1 MTKFLIADDDF
12 TIGMQIEEMITALG
26 YDVVGQAGSGQEAVE
41 MARDLRPDIILMDV
55 VMPGELNGIKAA
67 EKIKAELDVPIV
79 FISGHGELDYIQ
91 EAKQIEPYGYVMKPF
106 DENEIKAFVEIALHK
121 HKMEK
126 QLKQAHEQL
135 ERTNLGLQMEMDAR
149 KRTERA
155 LLESEKL
162 YRDIFEK
169 NNAIKWL
176 LDPSSGD
183 IVDANSAACEFY
195 QYSHEEITKLRLWDI
210 NMEGEAEMKSLLAS
224 ADSGKKN

>member
-55 VMPGELNGIKAA
+55 VMPGELNGINAA
-67 EKIKAELDVPIV
+67 EKIKAEWDVPIV
-79 FISGHGELDYIQ
+79 FISGHGESDYIQ

-135 ERTNLGLQMEMDAR
+135 ERTNLGLQMEMEAR
-149 KRTERA
+149 KRLKGHCGKVRNSTGTY
-155 LLESEKL
+155 LKKTTPL
-162 YRDIFEK
+162 
-169 NNAIKWL
+169 
-176 LDPSSGD
+176 SG
-183 IVDANSAACEFY
+183 C
-195 QYSHEEITKLRLWDI
+195 
-210 NMEGEAEMKSLLAS
+210 
-224 ADSGKKN
+224 